1 MKKFIFPLLVF
12 GTLTFAQ
19 KKYVMVIHGGAGTIT
34 KANLSPEK
42 EKEYAKNLQKPFKKD
57 MPRSKT
63 VNLL

>member
-42 EKEYAKNLQKPFKKD
+42 KKEYREKTY
-57 MPRSKT
+57 RSLTKGICR
-63 VNLL
+63 N